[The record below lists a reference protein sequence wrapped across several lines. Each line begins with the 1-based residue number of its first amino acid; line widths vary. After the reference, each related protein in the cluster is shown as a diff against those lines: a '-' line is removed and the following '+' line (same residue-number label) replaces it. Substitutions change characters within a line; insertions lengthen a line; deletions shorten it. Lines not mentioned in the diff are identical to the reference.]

1 MEKIRLTTIRPFVMR
16 EVVLA
21 EEPRFSRKAADT
33 GKEAVIK
40 FLQEQVYLHAIL
52 TAGRRVD

>member
-1 MEKIRLTTIRPFVMR
+1 MR